1 MRGSPV
7 CLIGQ
12 EAVEKLA
19 KERKL
24 LLSLGLRLA
33 ELFKSYLMLAEL
45 FRNYLMLAEL
55 FRNYL
60 ILAELFENYL
70 RYRLNYVKNY
80 LRLAELLKNCL
91 RIITSVACLC
101 GNSYLGCLKS

>member
-24 LLSLGLRLA
+24 LFSLGLRLA
-33 ELFKSYLMLAEL
+33 ELF
-45 FRNYLMLAEL
+45 RND
-55 FRNYL
+55 
-60 ILAELFENYL
+60 
-70 RYRLNYVKNY
+70 
-80 LRLAELLKNCL
+80 LRLAELFQYCL
-91 RIITSVACLC
+91 RLAEFFKNFLRREAIK
-101 GNSYLGCLKS
+101 YQ